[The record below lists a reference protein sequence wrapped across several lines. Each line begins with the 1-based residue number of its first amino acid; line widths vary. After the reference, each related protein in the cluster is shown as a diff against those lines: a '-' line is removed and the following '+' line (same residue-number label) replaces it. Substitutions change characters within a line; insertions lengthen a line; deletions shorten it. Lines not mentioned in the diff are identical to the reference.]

1 VRDTYPLSVDHLWP
15 TTTVTHPGN
24 RWDPGIQGVI
34 YETDNHEKHR
44 NKSTVSLT
52 FMRHSIVTERSANC
66 GQMQHLQ
73 KWHQFELVIVDQSQ
87 VGTEVHEEHMDET
100 KLSEN

>member
-1 VRDTYPLSVDHLWP
+1 
-15 TTTVTHPGN
+15 
-24 RWDPGIQGVI
+24 
-34 YETDNHEKHR
+34 
-44 NKSTVSLT
+44 
-52 FMRHSIVTERSANC
+52 MRQSSIVTERSANC